1 MSERQTP
8 QSHSRV
14 KNITNKNTFPQSE
27 KKDGGKISTNAT
39 ANDSQAVVN
48 HNRQQRFHHQNS
60 PSYNPAFAKSDHQY
74 FSQQK
79 APYKYKNNS
88 NQGQAKTGKYLYPG
102 VSKSHQPSVSAT
114 RIFTPSKPSS
124 IQSIS
129 PEPVPP
135 PPTNKDSK
143 APILQGAWAN
153 PPKVRSEPS
162 PSASLSPIST
172 DPESLNT
179 EETQSQ
185 KWTEQVEYLESD
197 KQNNNNRI
205 EACSDSVNWELKKRE
220 NRNMPAPTTSSLRSG
235 ANPGMSGSQGERM
248 ISGQDRN
255 SPSGNN
261 PSHVTRSGS
270 NSING
275 PTSGVGSPSGSSVSV
290 NGLERCP
297 IGSTVKCVMLHPSGQ
312 THNGLNGP
320 SGGTAQSQPTNTRL
334 RNVFEGE
341 VLAMDP
347 RTKVLVLSKSKVN
360 IFQVKIKSKYLI
372 VIIDSSYS
380 YLYSMVICLNS
391 RMSFKQ
397 RKVFGS

>member
-27 KKDGGKISTNAT
+27 KKDGGKVSTNAT
-39 ANDSQAVVN
+39 ANDNQPVVSY
-48 HNRQQRFHHQNS
+48 NRQQRFNHQNS
-60 PSYNPAFAKSDHQY
+60 PSYNSSFAKSDQHY
-74 FSQQK
+74 SYQK
-79 APYKYKNNS
+79 APYKYKNNP
-88 NQGQAKTGKYLYPG
+88 NQGQAKSGKYLHPG
-102 VSKSHQPSVSAT
+102 VSKSHQQATVPGT

-143 APILQGAWAN
+143 APVLQGAWAN
-153 PPKVRSEPS
+153 PPKVKSEHPQKVESPS
-162 PSASLSPIST
+162 PLPSLSPIST
-172 DPESLNT
+172 DPESLNIEDT
-179 EETQSQ
+179 PSQ

-197 KQNNNNRI
+197 RYNNNNNRG
-205 EACSDSVNWELKKRE
+205 EVSTGSGNLDLKKRE
-220 NRNMPAPTTSSLRSG
+220 IRKMPAPTTPGLRLG
-235 ANPGMSGSQGERM
+235 ANPGMSVQGDRM
-248 ISGQDRN
+248 MSSQDRN
-255 SPSGNN
+255 SPTGNSN
-261 PSHVTRSGS
+261 PSHMTRSGS

-312 THNGLNGP
+312 TPNGLNGP
-320 SGGTAQSQPTNTRL
+320 SGGAAQNQSTNSRL

-347 RTKVLVLSKSKVN
+347 RTKVLVLSK
-360 IFQVKIKSKYLI
+360 LI
-372 VIIDSSYS
+372 IIV
-380 YLYSMVICLNS
+380 LIC
-391 RMSFKQ
+391 
-397 RKVFGS
+397 

>member
-27 KKDGGKISTNAT
+27 KKDGGKVSTNAT

-48 HNRQQRFHHQNS
+48 YNRQQRFHHQNS

-88 NQGQAKTGKYLYPG
+88 NQGQAKSGKYLYPG
-102 VSKSHQPSVSAT
+102 VSKSHQPPVSAT

-172 DPESLNT
+172 DPESLNI
-179 EETQSQ
+179 EEAQSQ

-197 KQNNNNRI
+197 KHNNNNRV
-205 EACSDSVNWELKKRE
+205 EACSDLVNWELNKRE

-235 ANPGMSGSQGERM
+235 ANPGMSGSQGDRM
-248 ISGQDRN
+248 ISSQDRN
-255 SPSGNN
+255 SPSGNNN

-297 IGSTVKCVMLHPSGQ
+297 IGSMVKCVMLHPSGQ

-320 SGGTAQSQPTNTRL
+320 SGGAAQSQQTNTRL

-347 RTKVLVLSKSKVN
+347 RTKVLVLSKLKV
-360 IFQVKIKSKYLI
+360 LI
-372 VIIDSSYS
+372 VLSKFSVDFIDLSYS
-380 YLYSMVICLNS
+380 YLYSMLICLNS
-391 RMSFKQ
+391 RMSFK
-397 RKVFGS
+397 